1 MHEMMVPLG
10 FAVPQ
15 LIPRFFVIIHKVI
28 VIYELL
34 RHTWNHPDRQT
45 QKALPGER
53 WPLCFFKAC
62 PRHRKVGLVAQYFTG
77 IFLSLFS

>member
-1 MHEMMVPLG
+1 VHEMVVPLG

-15 LIPRFFVIIHKVI
+15 LVPRLFVIIHKVL

-45 QKALPGER
+45 QKAPYR
-53 WPLCFFKAC
+53 
-62 PRHRKVGLVAQYFTG
+62 
-77 IFLSLFS
+77 